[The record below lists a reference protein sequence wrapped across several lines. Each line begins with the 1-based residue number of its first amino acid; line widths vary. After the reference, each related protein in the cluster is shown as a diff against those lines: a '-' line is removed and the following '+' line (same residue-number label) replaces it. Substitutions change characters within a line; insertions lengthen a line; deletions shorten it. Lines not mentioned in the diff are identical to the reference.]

1 LPRNHRDSDIELTP
15 GGDQTLAMPR
25 TSETRLSEARRNLE
39 PAPAPSQLETPL
51 RAPEERD
58 RRLADSVPNQVW
70 TADPAGNLDYVNA
83 RVLEY
88 FGRGFDEMIGRG
100 WQDGIHPADLARVL
114 ETWTRSLSTG
124 EPYEVEF
131 RLRRADG
138 EYHWHI
144 GRARPERDASGR
156 VVKWFG
162 SNTDVDDLRAAEIA
176 RDRALAEAEAQRQQ
190 LYDVFMQVPAA
201 IAVLEGPD
209 RVFTVVNPRY
219 AVLTGHRSLLGKPIR
234 EAMPELERQGYFEI
248 LKSVYETG
256 EAFRAREA
264 LIRLDRDGDGVPE
277 AVYVDSVYQPLKRAQ
292 GETFGIMVH
301 AVDVT
306 DNVRAREQIAA
317 AHAEADNANRA
328 KSEFLAAMSHDL
340 RTPLNAIGGYADLVR
355 DGLYGPVTEAQ
366 VTAMTRIRRAEEHL
380 LALINDILTY
390 AKIEAGRL
398 TIEVTD
404 VPVNEMLAQLRM
416 LVAPQ
421 MAAKGLSYECRP
433 GPSDVR
439 MRADRERATQILL
452 NLLTNAVKFTSEGVI
467 TVDVE
472 VTEGDIFIR
481 VRDTGPGIAADRM
494 ASIFDP
500 FVQAGRFG
508 QPHREGVGLG
518 LAISRELARAMG
530 GDLTAVS
537 ALGQGS
543 TFTVRLPRAAAA

>member
-1 LPRNHRDSDIELTP
+1 MRH
-15 GGDQTLAMPR
+15 
-25 TSETRLSEARRNLE
+25 ARRAHPPEGNVKMTSTQ
-39 PAPAPSQLETPL
+39 PDRAQSASVTSGGRSQ
-51 RAPEERD
+51 A
-58 RRLADSVPNQVW
+58 RLADSVPNQVW
-70 TADPAGNLDYVNA
+70 TADPHGNLDYVNA

-100 WQDGIHPADLARVL
+100 WQDVIHPADLVSVL
-114 ETWTRSLSTG
+114 ETWSRSLSTG

-162 SNTDVDDLRAAEIA
+162 SNTDVEDLRAAEVA

-201 IAVLEGPD
+201 ITVLEGPD
-209 RVFTVVNPRY
+209 HVFTVVNPRY
-219 AVLTGHRSLLGKPIR
+219 AVLAGHRKLLGKPIR
-234 EAMPELERQGYFEI
+234 EAMPELESQGYFEI
-248 LKSVYETG
+248 LKSVYEKG

-264 LIRLDRDGDGVPE
+264 LIQLDRDRDGVPE
-277 AVYVDSVYQPLKRAQ
+277 DVYVDFVYQPLKRAQ

-301 AVDVT
+301 AIDVT
-306 DNVRAREQIAA
+306 DNVRARQQIAA
-317 AHAEADNANRA
+317 ARAEADNANRA

-366 VTAMTRIRRAEEHL
+366 VTAMLRIRRAEDHL
-380 LALINDILTY
+380 LTLINDILTY
-390 AKIEAGRL
+390 AKIEAGHL
-398 TIEVTD
+398 TIEITD
-404 VPVNEMLAQLRM
+404 VPVNAMLAELRM
-416 LVAPQ
+416 LIAPQ
-421 MAAKGLSYECRP
+421 MAAKGLSYEFRP
-433 GPSDVR
+433 GSSDVR

-452 NLLTNAVKFTSEGVI
+452 NLLTNAVKFTTDGVI
-467 TVDVE
+467 TVDFE
-472 VTEGDIFIR
+472 VTNGEVLIR
-481 VRDTGPGIAADRM
+481 VCDTGPGIAQDRM

-508 QPHREGVGLG
+508 QAHREGVGLG
-518 LAISRELARAMG
+518 LAISRELARAMA

-537 ALGQGS
+537 KVGLGS
-543 TFTVRLPRAAAA
+543 TFTLRLPRGAEA